1 MRAFGSIYN
10 SKYGVVN
17 LEYGLNGTARFAFSP
32 VFQPVE
38 AAQIVKG
45 MKIYDY
51 QSTRVFSLSLD
62 ESIMLYNLIKEA
74 PQKSVDL
81 GNTKVNVTDNVYSY
95 SVTHYPGSK
104 DEKQSHV
111 IAVSQLRLTV
121 GRVNPNCML
130 EYFFSKR
137 INKEEVEKSQIK
149 VPFTSQQLDVVKL
162 FLKMHPTAVA
172 VLHILDIYTTGPLKK
187 GREANGL
194 SASIPMGKKEDDYFS
209 PIETSDQLDV
219 VPDSGEAVISE
230 DDLPL

>member
-1 MRAFGSIYN
+1 MRAFDSIYN

-32 VFQPVE
+32 VIQPVE
-38 AAQIVKG
+38 ATQIVKG

-62 ESIMLYNLIKEA
+62 ESTMLYKLIEEA

-104 DEKQSHV
+104 DEKQSNV

-130 EYFFSKR
+130 EYFYSKR
-137 INKEEVEKSQIK
+137 INKEEVERSQIK

-162 FLKMHPTAVA
+162 FLKMHPTAVT
-172 VLHILDIYTTGPLKK
+172 VLHVLDTYMAGSLRK
-187 GREANGL
+187 REANGL
-194 SASIPMGKKEDDYFS
+194 SASTSTGKKEDDYFS
-209 PIETSDQLDV
+209 PIEAPDQLDV
-219 VPDSGEAVISE
+219 IPGPEENVISE